1 MTVKIGI
8 NGFGR
13 IGRLVCRAAMEHT
26 GDVMPVAVNDP
37 FLDLDYA
44 AYMFQYDSVHG
55 KFPGTVTA
63 DAASNSLIINDGK
76 TTTTIKF
83 FAERDPTQI
92 PWGSVGAD
100 YVCESTGVF
109 TTTDKAKVSLD
120 PVLDVL
126 LDRSRLLDAALI
138 FFLLFVTRALS
149 LTSS

>member
-1 MTVKIGI
+1 
-8 NGFGR
+8 
-13 IGRLVCRAAMEHT
+13 
-26 GDVMPVAVNDP
+26 
-37 FLDLDYA
+37 
-44 AYMFQYDSVHG
+44 MFQYDSVHG

-120 PVLDVL
+120 PVLNVL
-126 LDRSRLLDAALI
+126 LDRSMLLDAALI